1 MSVSYQCAFYCETH
15 LVQLV
20 GYLNEILALNL
31 KENENKNAY
40 FGILNLKEFDY
51 DFFLTYQDHLENDC
65 DLDFENYNVLLNIT
79 LLNKYDLEKQ
89 KVLMVE
95 FFMEL
100 LEHLVQK
107 DQTLTRAMTVYD
119 VQAVLFKWHR

>member
-15 LVQLV
+15 LVRLV
-20 GYLNEILALNL
+20 GYLNEILRLNL

-51 DFFLTYQDHLENDC
+51 DFFLTYQDHLENDR